1 MKGICKRNQVMITAL
16 ALMIGV
22 AGYLHFAKD
31 RIADENLAVTQAGS
45 EQVLTD
51 GVLVESYTAD
61 DLKDNLSEE
70 IGILDLS
77 QEDLE
82 AAGLS
87 DIESLDSDVIF
98 SGEDY
103 LTEGIETAES
113 ASQIEDSAQDGIPGE
128 AVFTSTTTVSSLSG
142 AKLTKEQTR
151 AKNKEALLEIINN
164 ESLSETQKQAAVDTM
179 VAITQIADMETAAE
193 VLLAAKGFEDVVV
206 SITGDTADVII
217 SGEELTSAKCAQIE
231 DIVQRKTGIPAENIV
246 ISTN

>member
-16 ALMIGV
+16 ALMVGV

-31 RIADENLAVTQAGS
+31 RIANEDLAITQVGS

-51 GVLVESYTAD
+51 GVVVESYTAEE
-61 DLKDNLSEE
+61 LSDNISEE

-82 AAGLS
+82 AASLS
-87 DIESLDSDVIF
+87 DIESLDSDVVI
-98 SGEDY
+98 SDENY
-103 LTEGIETAES
+103 LADGMETLDNS
-113 ASQIEDSAQDGIPGE
+113 DGIPGE
-128 AVFTSTTTVSSLSG
+128 AVFTSTTTISSLSG

-151 AKNKEALLEIINN
+151 AKNKEMLLEIINN
-164 ESLSETQKQAAVDTM
+164 EALSETQKQAAVDTM
-179 VAITQIADMETAAE
+179 VAMTQIADMETAAE
-193 VLLAAKGFEDVVV
+193 ILLSAKGFENVVV
-206 SITGDTADVII
+206 SITGDSADVII
-217 SGEELTSAKCAQIE
+217 AGEELTSAKCAQVE